1 MVRVKDRY
9 QGVSLQRPL
18 GKAPTRFDVPTL
30 SFQLASCTP
39 LFKDSPSI
47 PPFITGDDHRLGPIL
62 YPVGDPPFLLA
73 ASKANRLPR
82 RRSTTKLSHPKPTA
96 SCRNQVDSRSDTFKT
111 NASGE
116 AGCDVKGEHQLR
128 VFHLVICLVYRGM
141 TGRHPIQLYRDCKQ
155 CKQPF

>member
-18 GKAPTRFDVPTL
+18 GKAPTRFEVLTL

-82 RRSTTKLSHPKPTA
+82 RRSTTKPSHPVQPRVAETKWVPDPI
-96 SCRNQVDSRSDTFKT
+96 RLRPMRP
-111 NASGE
+111 
-116 AGCDVKGEHQLR
+116 VKR
-128 VFHLVICLVYRGM
+128 VVTLKVS
-141 TGRHPIQLYRDCKQ
+141 TS
-155 CKQPF
+155 